1 MNSSTKTRIN
11 CADYTI
17 PLSALDCGFDRFMQ
31 IFYDNGI
38 ECMGIVHNRPKQGV
52 AHCHIVTVPYLS
64 QAEFKKIT
72 GITYFFGGS
81 MKTTIPDVVAY
92 LLHCTD
98 FYKFYGA
105 EKYNLSEIKTNI
117 DLSKYR
123 NDFLKHEINLR

>member
-1 MNSSTKTRIN
+1 
-11 CADYTI
+11 
-17 PLSALDCGFDRFMQ
+17 
-31 IFYDNGI
+31 
-38 ECMGIVHNRPKQGV
+38 MGIVHNRPKQGV
-52 AHCHIVTVPYLS
+52 AHCHIVTVPYLP

-72 GITYFFGGS
+72 GKTYFFGGS

>member
-1 MNSSTKTRIN
+1 MDSSTKTRIN
-11 CADYTI
+11 CADYII
-17 PLSALDCGFDRFMQ
+17 PLSVLDCGFERFMRF
-31 IFYDNGI
+31 FYDNGI
-38 ECMGIVHNRPKQGV
+38 KCMGVEHNRPKQDI
-52 AHCHIVTVPYLS
+52 AHCHIVTVPYLP

-72 GITYFFGGS
+72 GITHFCCGF
-81 MKTTIPDVVAY
+81 MKATVPEVVAY

-98 FYKFYGA
+98 YYKFYGA